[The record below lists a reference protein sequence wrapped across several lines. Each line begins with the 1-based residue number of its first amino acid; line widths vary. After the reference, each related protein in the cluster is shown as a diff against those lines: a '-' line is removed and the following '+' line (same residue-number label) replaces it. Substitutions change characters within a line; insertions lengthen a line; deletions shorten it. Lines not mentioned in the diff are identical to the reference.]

1 MTTSFIK
8 LIDWRRENFVCLRV
22 VFRRLAPAV
31 LLKRRGP
38 GRLGANQRLWRAII
52 GENGGGAGR
61 FLGAFSTPA
70 AILIAAVT
78 ERRPE

>member
-1 MTTSFIK
+1 
-8 LIDWRRENFVCLRV
+8 
-22 VFRRLAPAV
+22 
-31 LLKRRGP
+31 
-38 GRLGANQRLWRAII
+38 LGANQRLWRAII